1 MNFFSDIGSLI
12 VPVSIAPELKDSQK
26 IVCGLQLETKVIQ
39 IVPEDFTAF
48 TFKTLLRHYAK
59 QKLT

>member
-26 IVCGLQLETKVIQ
+26 IVCGLL
-39 IVPEDFTAF
+39 TADNSDWRQNIYIR
-48 TFKTLLRHYAK
+48 LLARR
-59 QKLT
+59 